1 MNKKFKQL
9 IPVTNDYAVLA
20 TRMDHF
26 NEPCYDRK
34 LDGRQYFWA
43 ILDRGNYLNDEIV
56 LIDVTKSGAPRICE
70 RNLVV
75 EKITCP
81 ICGQKMFPK
90 YDRKRTPNFWQ
101 DCLGCGYMLDTS
113 MDAEDSGGSHV
124 QAMMK
129 GGEPIDGWKPVS
141 LSVEGT

>member
-1 MNKKFKQL
+1 MKIKQL
-9 IPVTNDYAVLA
+9 IPISNEYAVLA
-20 TRMDHF
+20 TDDYDYKHI
-26 NEPCYDRK
+26 CYDRK
-34 LDGRQYFWA
+34 LDDVHFFWA
-43 ILDRGNYLNDEIV
+43 VLDGGEYEHDAIA
-56 LIDVTKSGAPRICE
+56 LIQVSEDGSYEICE

-75 EKITCP
+75 ERQVCP

-90 YDRKRTPNFWQ
+90 YDIKRTPNSWQ

-141 LSVEGT
+141 LSVEGA